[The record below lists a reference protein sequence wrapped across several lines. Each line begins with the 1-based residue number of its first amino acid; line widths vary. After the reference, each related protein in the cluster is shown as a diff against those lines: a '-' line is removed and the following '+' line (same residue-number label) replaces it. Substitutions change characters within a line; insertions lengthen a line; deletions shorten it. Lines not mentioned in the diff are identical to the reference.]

1 MLHRPPNE
9 SNQRSTAGKETAPR
23 KLPAVHQLTQLRR
36 RPPALD
42 DAEDR
47 RPGSSQKLFAALIQ
61 SGSSV
66 ARTRKEAK
74 SARTIATSEN
84 AAARQRPCRRLLT
97 ATTRIPRLAAN
108 ERAAQQPRSASSEAT
123 GARAAALLRWTLV
136 GSGPAE
142 RTHLQTAQEER
153 SGNT

>member
-1 MLHRPPNE
+1 M
-9 SNQRSTAGKETAPR
+9 
-23 KLPAVHQLTQLRR
+23 HQLTQLRR

-66 ARTRKEAK
+66 ARTRKEAR
-74 SARTIATSEN
+74 ARAHYRYVGKRGGAPEALP
-84 AAARQRPCRRLLT
+84 AAADGDDANPSTRRER
-97 ATTRIPRLAAN
+97 TRGPA
-108 ERAAQQPRSASSEAT
+108 AAQRQQRSAST
-123 GARAAALLRWTLV
+123 GARAAALVRWTLV